1 MNNARLMF
9 EVGTLDESELG
20 ARSGGFGE
28 DDFNTELGVDELLA
42 IQNTMFEA
50 RTVCKA
56 NVTTHRFILA
66 VFVYIVHQHMVSSL
80 RPLHIKIYVPS

>member
-1 MNNARLMF
+1 MF

-56 NVTTHRFILA
+56 NVTTHRF
-66 VFVYIVHQHMVSSL
+66 
-80 RPLHIKIYVPS
+80 R

>member
-1 MNNARLMF
+1 MNEFRARLMF

-20 ARSGGFGE
+20 ARSGGFGS

-56 NVTTHRFILA
+56 YATTRRLISA
-66 VFVYIVHQHMVSSL
+66 VYIVHQHVHCSL
-80 RPLHIKIYVPS
+80 DPLLLYII

>member
-1 MNNARLMF
+1 MNEFRARLMF

-20 ARSGGFGE
+20 ARSGGFGS

-56 NVTTHRFILA
+56 CVTTWVIHWLIPA
-66 VFVYIVHQHMVSSL
+66 VNFSGSYRTST
-80 RPLHIKIYVPS
+80 YG